1 MSLGTTAAAT
11 KKGSPIRMRHVFW
24 ILWRAVLLLS
34 VSLCLLALLRL
45 HRTSTATS
53 TAAAVDDDDQPAGPP
68 KLAFLFLARRN
79 LPLDF
84 LWNSFFE
91 NGDAGNFTVYVHSQP
106 GFVFDESTT
115 RSRFFYG
122 RQLPHSIQVGWGDPS
137 MIAAEKLLFAEAL
150 KDPAN
155 QRFVLLSDSCV
166 PLYNFGYIYN
176 YLMASPR
183 SFVDSFV
190 DDKEDHYHPDMS
202 SIIPQEKWRKGS
214 QWIALVRKHA
224 KVIVADEVVL
234 AVFRKFCKKLQK
246 VHNCIPDE
254 HYVQTLLAL
263 KELEPELERRPV
275 TYTLWNY
282 STGKRDK
289 KDWHPFTFTY
299 PDASPLKIGE
309 IKGVDNIYHA
319 SEERTETCRVG
330 SSTVPCFLFARKFTQ
345 GAAAHLLSEDI
356 VGHRAD
362 SQASTR

>member
-1 MSLGTTAAAT
+1 MLLGTAAT
-11 KKGSPIRMRHVFW
+11 TKGHPIRGRHVFW
-24 ILWRAVLLLS
+24 ILWRDMLLLS
-34 VSLCLLALLRL
+34 VFLCLFALLRL
-45 HRTSTATS
+45 RRTSTS
-53 TAAAVDDDDQPAGPP
+53 AADDDEPPGPP

-91 NGDAGNFTVYVHSQP
+91 DADAANFSVYVHSRP

-122 RQLPHSIQVGWGDPS
+122 WQLPHSIQVGWGEPS

-202 SIIPQEKWRKGS
+202 SIIPQAKWRKGS

-234 AVFRKFCKKLQK
+234 AVFRKFCKKLQTI
-246 VHNCIPDE
+246 HNCIPDE
-254 HYVQTLLAL
+254 HYVQTLLSL
-263 KELEPELERRPV
+263 KELESELERRPV

-282 STGKRDK
+282 SMEKRDK

-299 PDASPLKIGE
+299 PDASSPKIGE
-309 IKGVDNIYHA
+309 IKAIDNIYHA
-319 SEERTETCRVG
+319 SESRTETCRLG
-330 SSTVPCFLFARKFTQ
+330 SSPALCFLFARKFTQ
-345 GAAAHLLSEDI
+345 GAAMHLLREGI
-356 VGHRAD
+356 AGHRPD
-362 SQASTR
+362 SQTSTH